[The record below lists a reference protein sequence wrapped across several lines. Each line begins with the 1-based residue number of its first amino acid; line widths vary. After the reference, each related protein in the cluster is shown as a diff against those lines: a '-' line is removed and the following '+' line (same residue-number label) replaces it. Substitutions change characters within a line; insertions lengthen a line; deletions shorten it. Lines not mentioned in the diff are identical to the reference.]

1 MATANIDDDAEDLGR
16 VRCTSVEFMEIVFTY
31 MIMLFVLSYDTTTA

>member
-1 MATANIDDDAEDLGR
+1 MATANIDDDAEDPGR
-16 VRCTSVEFMEIVFTY
+16 VRCTPVEFMEIVFTY